1 MLGDINK
8 FIFIFGIG
16 AIKFMP
22 GTDKGLRAQACVVP
36 MYNNVINTP
45 VQETVNSEI
54 SSCRAANEW
63 DVEKP
68 KNLFKFIGLFVR
80 VCCVMANALNILD
93 EGQSAEFYSCQ
104 PPTLHEYF
112 V

>member
-1 MLGDINK
+1 MS
-8 FIFIFGIG
+8 
-16 AIKFMP
+16 
-22 GTDKGLRAQACVVP
+22 GTDKGLHAQACVVP

-63 DVEKP
+63 DVGKT

-80 VCCVMANALNILD
+80 VCCVMANSLNILD